1 MSDDGLS
8 LKDFLVSILPFGEI
22 LAFGSLLG
30 HLFSITEAKGSNIF
44 LFIAG
49 YILIHLAIY
58 LGWKLIKRTL

>member
-1 MSDDGLS
+1 MDQNDKDMLILYFGLGE
-8 LKDFLVSILPFGEI
+8 LV
-22 LAFGSLLG
+22 AFIALMV

>member
-1 MSDDGLS
+1 MDQNDKDMLILCFGL
-8 LKDFLVSILPFGEI
+8 GE
-22 LAFGSLLG
+22 LGAFIALMVY
-30 HLFSITEAKGSNIF
+30 LFSITEAKGSNIF

>member
-1 MSDDGLS
+1 MMLFGL
-8 LKDFLVSILPFGEI
+8 GE
-22 LAFGSLLG
+22 LMAFIALMV

>member
-1 MSDDGLS
+1 MDDNDKWMLGMML
-8 LKDFLVSILPFGEI
+8 IIGE
-22 LAFGSLLG
+22 LAAFIALMV

>member
-1 MSDDGLS
+1 MDQNDKDMFILFFGL
-8 LKDFLVSILPFGEI
+8 GE
-22 LAFGSLLG
+22 LGAFIALMD

>member
-1 MSDDGLS
+1 MDQNDKDMTMMLFGL
-8 LKDFLVSILPFGEI
+8 GE
-22 LAFGSLLG
+22 LMAFIALMV

>member
-1 MSDDGLS
+1 MDQNDKDMLILFFGLGE
-8 LKDFLVSILPFGEI
+8 LV
-22 LAFGSLLG
+22 AFIALMV